1 MPSPTSQ
8 SIKLTYATPLLVCA
22 FPGQHAIIDNRV
34 TIPATEGVYH
44 YALKGLIYYNHN
56 HFTSCIIT
64 DNNMCWY
71 HDGMTTGPNMACEGH
86 INTIP
91 NLLFHTDMQANTA
104 IYALQ

>member
-1 MPSPTSQ
+1 
-8 SIKLTYATPLLVCA
+8 
-22 FPGQHAIIDNRV
+22 
-34 TIPATEGVYH
+34 
-44 YALKGLIYYNHN
+44 
-56 HFTSCIIT
+56 
-64 DNNMCWY
+64 MCWY